1 MQVPFTIVSG
11 GQTGVDRG
19 ALDAALAA
27 GCACGGWCPQG
38 RLAEDGTLASRYPLR
53 ELPGGG
59 YRARTR
65 RNVIDSDATLV
76 LTFGAPTG
84 GTAATVDDCRTQGR
98 PLRVIDAACVGVEAA
113 VAQVDAFVT
122 AHAVRVLNV
131 AGPRASGTPDAYTYA
146 RAVIGGY
153 LALRAAR
160 LGMLPPQ
167 RRGG

>member
-1 MQVPFTIVSG
+1 MQAPFTIVSG

-38 RLAEDGTLASRYPLR
+38 RLAEDGVLPERYPLR

-65 RNVIDSDATLV
+65 RNVVDSDATLV
-76 LTFGAPTG
+76 LTFGTPGG
-84 GTAATVDDCRTQGR
+84 GTAATVDDARRHGR
-98 PLRVIDAACVGVEAA
+98 PLRVIDAACTGVGAA
-113 VAQVDAFVT
+113 VAQVDDFVV

-131 AGPRASGTPDAYTYA
+131 AGPRASGAPDAYAFA

-153 LALRAAR
+153 LALRAVR
-160 LGMLPPQ
+160 LGMLPAQP
-167 RRGG
+167 RGG